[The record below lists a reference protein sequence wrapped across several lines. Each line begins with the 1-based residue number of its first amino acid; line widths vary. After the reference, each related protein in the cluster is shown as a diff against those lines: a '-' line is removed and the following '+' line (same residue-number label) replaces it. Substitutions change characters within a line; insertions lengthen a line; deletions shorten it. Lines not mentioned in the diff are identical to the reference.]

1 MPKAKIAAREPIE
14 KKLEA
19 GKQYSWCACGLSSS
33 QPFCD
38 GSHSST
44 EIEPKEF
51 SEDNDQSVALCLCKQ
66 TGTPPYCD
74 GTHARLPDD
83 VDELEMEA
91 MHEGGDAEAGPPGP
105 RNTAEEPHV
114 EFIHR
119 LATDG
124 LEASGSHG
132 PTVAMG
138 VPRDQIPSWDGLQ
151 LLTAQLARQPLGEDV
166 AIDTAVI
173 VGPKSSLPLQL
184 NIPLLVTDMSYGAL
198 SPEAKISLAKGAE
211 QAGTAICSGEGGM
224 LPEEQQESSRYLFEL
239 GTGEFGYRDEVLRK
253 VQAFHFKAGQAA
265 KTGVGGHLP
274 AEKVDERIAKV
285 RGVEPGVAAISPA
298 AFADLH
304 TPEDFAEFAEQVRD
318 TTGGIPIGIKMS
330 SQHLEEDL
338 EFAMKAGVDYVI
350 LDGRGGGT
358 AATPRLLRDHIG
370 VPLLAA
376 LPRAKR
382 WLDERGHEKVTLIAT
397 GGLRSPADFVK
408 ALALG
413 ADAIAV
419 GNSAIQA
426 IGCVAARICN
436 TNNCPSGV
444 ATQDETLRGRLN
456 PETAGPRLAR
466 FLHASTD
473 LLAMYARACGHRQ
486 LSDFSVRDLTTCDR
500 TLAELSGVRFAG
512 H

>member
-74 GTHARLPDD
+74 GTHAHLPDD

-91 MHEGGDAEAGPPGP
+91 THEGGDAEAGPPGP

-285 RGVEPGVAAISPA
+285 RRSRTGGRC
-298 AFADLH
+298 
-304 TPEDFAEFAEQVRD
+304 DFAGCVCRSAHTRRLCRVCQTSPRHDRWNSDRHQDVFP
-318 TTGGIPIGIKMS
+318 T
-330 SQHLEEDL
+330 
-338 EFAMKAGVDYVI
+338 F
-350 LDGRGGGT
+350 GGGSGI
-358 AATPRLLRDHIG
+358 RDEGGCQLRYPG
-370 VPLLAA
+370 
-376 LPRAKR
+376 R
-382 WLDERGHEKVTLIAT
+382 
-397 GGLRSPADFVK
+397 
-408 ALALG
+408 
-413 ADAIAV
+413 
-419 GNSAIQA
+419 Q
-426 IGCVAARICN
+426 
-436 TNNCPSGV
+436 
-444 ATQDETLRGRLN
+444 RGRHRRD
-456 PETAGPRLAR
+456 P
-466 FLHASTD
+466 AS
-473 LLAMYARACGHRQ
+473 A
-486 LSDFSVRDLTTCDR
+486 S
-500 TLAELSGVRFAG
+500 
-512 H
+512 